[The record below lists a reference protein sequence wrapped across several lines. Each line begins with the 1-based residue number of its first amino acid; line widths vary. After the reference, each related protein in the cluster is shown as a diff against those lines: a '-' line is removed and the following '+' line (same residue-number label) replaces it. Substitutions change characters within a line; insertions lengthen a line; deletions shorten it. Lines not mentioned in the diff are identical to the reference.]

1 MKPNTYKIKEPKI
14 MNAEDFIKSIGKL
27 DKRNNKIKPISAK
40 ELKSVVNWLENE
52 LKKLKD

>member
-1 MKPNTYKIKEPKI
+1 